1 MRPGFLTADR
11 VPNAQPIE
19 KCASSEPAIYEVRG
33 VGVKLKCR
41 IERDDFVIPL
51 YLFV

>member
-1 MRPGFLTADR
+1 MRPGFWAADR
-11 VPNAQPIE
+11 WPPIE
-19 KCASSEPAIYEVRG
+19 KWASSEPAIYEVRG

-41 IERDDFVIPL
+41 AERDDFVIPL